1 MTTRIVQM
9 ATGQTTITGNDT
21 EFSLSFDKEE
31 VNKGIHGIAQT
42 VNKKSREFI
51 KKCLKRA
58 ADDTDARISGE
69 TVKERLGASMSPM
82 SRGNPRRGSGGSAP
96 ELIGRSLG
104 YGFRFALKDRIE
116 YVAGSYDRDENLDP
130 ATRKST
136 LRQPPSGIRAS
147 SMTKSDISLT
157 QIYEE
162 TQGPFEVTGVISDPS
177 GSGGFVTDGVTG
189 ADWKKKQERMGKI
202 LYAMKGYGA
211 GMKRRGKPAPKI
223 QRRGFR
229 GLRSIAHFQ
238 REVINQ
244 LNNKQQDLQ
253 REIEQMKESEVM
265 KSGQMGL
272 EDF

>member
-21 EFSLSFDKEE
+21 EFSLSFNKEE
-31 VNKGIHGIAQT
+31 VNRGIHGIAQT
-42 VNKKSREFI
+42 ANKKSREFI
-51 KKCLKRA
+51 KKCLKKG
-58 ADDTDARISGE
+58 ADETDNIVSGR
-69 TVKERLGASMSPM
+69 TVKEKLGASGGFQITK
-82 SRGNPRRGSGGSAP
+82 RGTGGSAP

-136 LRQPPSGIRAS
+136 LRQPPSGVRS
-147 SMTKSDISLT
+147 STMTKNDISLT

-162 TQGPFEVTGVISDPS
+162 TQGPFEVTGVISNPS
-177 GSGGFVTDGVTG
+177 ETGGFVKAGVSG
-189 ADWKKKQERMGKI
+189 ANWKKKQERMGKV

-223 QRRGFR
+223 QRRGFK
-229 GLRSIAHFQ
+229 GLNTISIFNRRV
-238 REVINQ
+238 REH
-244 LNNKQQDLQ
+244 LNNNESLD
-253 REIEQMKESEVM
+253 RDIEQMTSREVM
-265 KSGQMGL
+265 SSRRQATLG
-272 EDF
+272 EF

>member
-9 ATGQTTITGNDT
+9 ATGQTTITGNDS

-42 VNKKSREFI
+42 ANKKSREFI

-136 LRQPPSGIRAS
+136 LRQPPSGIRAR

-157 QIYEE
+157 QIYEN

-177 GSGGFVTDGVTG
+177 GTGGFVTDGVTG
-189 ADWKKKQERMGKI
+189 ADWKKKQERMGKV

-253 REIEQMKESEVM
+253 REIEQMRESEVM

>member
-1 MTTRIVQM
+1 MATRIVQM

-21 EFSLSFDKEE
+21 EFSISFNKEE
-31 VNKGIHGIAQT
+31 VNAGIHGIAQT
-42 VNKKSREFI
+42 ANKKSREFI

-69 TVKERLGASMSPM
+69 TVKEKLGASMSPM

-116 YVAGSYDRDENLDP
+116 YIAGSYDKDENLDP
-130 ATRKST
+130 VTRKST
-136 LRQPPSGIRAS
+136 LRQPPTGVRAS
-147 SMTKSDISLT
+147 SMNKNDISLT
-157 QIYEE
+157 QIYEN
-162 TQGPFEVTGVISDPS
+162 TQGPFEVTGVISNPS
-177 GSGGFVTDGVTG
+177 GTGGFVTDGVSG
-189 ADWKKKQERMGKI
+189 ADWKKKQERMGKV

-211 GMKRRGKPAPKI
+211 GMKRTGKPAPKI

-244 LNNKQQDLQ
+244 LNSKQPELQ
-253 REIEQMKESEVM
+253 REIEQMKASEVM
-265 KSGQMGL
+265 KSGQMQL
-272 EDF
+272 EEF

>member
-1 MTTRIVQM
+1 M

-21 EFSLSFDKEE
+21 EFSISFNKEE
-31 VNKGIHGIAQT
+31 VNKGMHGIAQT
-42 VNKKSREFI
+42 ANKKSREFI

-69 TVKERLGASMSPM
+69 TVKERLGAAMSPM

-116 YVAGSYDRDENLDP
+116 YIAGSYDKDENLDP
-130 ATRKST
+130 VTRKST

-157 QIYEE
+157 QIYEN

-177 GSGGFVTDGVTG
+177 GTGGFVTDGVTG
-189 ADWKKKQERMGKI
+189 ADWKKKQERMGKV

-244 LNNKQQDLQ
+244 LNSKQPELQ
-253 REIEQMKESEVM
+253 REIEQMRENEVRE
-265 KSGQMGL
+265 SGQMGL
-272 EDF
+272 EEF

>member
-1 MTTRIVQM
+1 MATRIVQM

-21 EFSLSFDKEE
+21 EFSLSFDKAE
-31 VNKGIHGIAQT
+31 VNAGIHGIAQT
-42 VNKKSREFI
+42 ANKKSREFI

-82 SRGNPRRGSGGSAP
+82 SRGNPRRGSGNSAP

-116 YVAGSYDRDENLDP
+116 YIAGSYDKDENLDSV
-130 ATRKST
+130 TRKST

-157 QIYEE
+157 QIYEN
-162 TQGPFEVTGVISDPS
+162 TQGPFEVTGVISNPS
-177 GSGGFVTDGVTG
+177 GTGGFVTDGVSG
-189 ADWKKKQERMGKI
+189 ADWKKKQERMGKV

-229 GLRSIAHFQ
+229 GLRSIAHFE

-244 LNNKQQDLQ
+244 LNNKQPELQ
-253 REIEQMKESEVM
+253 REIEQMRASEVRE
-265 KSGQMGL
+265 SGQMGL
-272 EDF
+272 EEF